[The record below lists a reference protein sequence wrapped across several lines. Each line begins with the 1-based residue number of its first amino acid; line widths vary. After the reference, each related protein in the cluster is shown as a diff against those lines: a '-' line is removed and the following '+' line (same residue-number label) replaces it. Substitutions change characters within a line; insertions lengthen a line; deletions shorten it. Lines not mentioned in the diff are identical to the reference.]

1 MSHRGKSRRLC
12 TARSMQS
19 ARKSLKCP
27 SGARSS
33 QISVAKSRLRGTT
46 MKTLLFFSAVSVLA
60 LSLGAP
66 SLFAAEREIPA
77 AEPAPKAAPARERP
91 APVRRAARPVQTAT
105 AQPTS
110 WTGNQVGGFGG
121 GNVSAGSFAD
131 PVLHPCAAQVF
142 GGGSGAVFTT
152 PVFAGAGCAATSAPL
167 AFDNNKGYFTG
178 GGFIGSTVQYGNIVY
193 GIEGDI
199 AGKASS
205 ESSSVQSSTV
215 TVAYSTPHDGF
226 FPGFSN
232 PTATR
237 TDLISG
243 SVRQGVDGSIRP
255 RIGYLINPWTM
266 IYATGGIAFNH
277 VSASYSYAS
286 TITYTNLAISGVVTP
301 QAAVDTLA
309 GSGSVDRT
317 LTGGTVGGGVE
328 MIIAP
333 GWKARLE
340 YRWSGF
346 GNLSFDVPLTR
357 TCTGAGCAA
366 VALPTSAGSAH
377 IDIDHIAF
385 HTIRLGVGFGF

>member
-1 MSHRGKSRRLC
+1 
-12 TARSMQS
+12 
-19 ARKSLKCP
+19 
-27 SGARSS
+27 
-33 QISVAKSRLRGTT
+33 
-46 MKTLLFFSAVSVLA
+46 MKNLSFFSAVSVLA
-60 LSLGAP
+60 LTLGAP
-66 SLFAAEREIPA
+66 SVFAADREIPA

-105 AQPTS
+105 AQPSS
-110 WTGNQVGGFGG
+110 WTGNQAGGFGG
-121 GNVSAGSFAD
+121 GNISAGNFAD

-142 GGGSGAVFTT
+142 AGGSVTFPAA
-152 PVFAGAGCAATSAPL
+152 VFAGPGCPATSVPL

-215 TVAYSTPHDGF
+215 TVAYSTPVGGF
-226 FPGFSN
+226 TGGFSN

-286 TITYTNLAISGVVTP
+286 TITYTNLAISGNLSP
-301 QAAVDTLA
+301 QVAVDTLA
-309 GSGSVDRT
+309 GSGSVDKT
-317 LTGGTVGGGVE
+317 LTGGTAGGGVE
-328 MIIAP
+328 VIIAP

-346 GNLSFDVPLTR
+346 GNLSFDVPLAR

-366 VALPTSAGSAH
+366 VVLPGASGTAH
-377 IDIDHIAF
+377 IDIGNIAF
-385 HTIRLGVGFGF
+385 HTIRAGIGFNF